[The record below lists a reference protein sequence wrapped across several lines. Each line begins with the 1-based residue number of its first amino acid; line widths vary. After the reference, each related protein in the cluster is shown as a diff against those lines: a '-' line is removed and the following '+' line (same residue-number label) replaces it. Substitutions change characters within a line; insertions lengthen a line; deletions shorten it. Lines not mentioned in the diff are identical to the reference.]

1 MNVAEA
7 ETLYEHEARKQ
18 KRIRIRRA
26 KQWLRPLPRKATLHR
41 WPVLRWFAD
50 TARERPYLWSFRV
63 REVSLALY
71 LGFVIAFLPI
81 VGIQFIL
88 AFASAWVLR
97 ANLPV
102 MMGTQLVTNLAT
114 MWAIYPAL
122 ALLGDRVIKTLRLE
136 VMDSQIG
143 HAAFSMVTGGII
155 AGLAV
160 AFLLDMVYRL
170 AFIQAKKH
178 PIHLRRMP
186 KK

>member
-7 ETLYEHEARKQ
+7 ETLYDHEARKQ

-26 KQWLRPLPRKATLHR
+26 KRFLRPLPRKATLHR
-41 WPVLRWFAD
+41 WPVLKWFAE
-50 TARERPYLWSFRV
+50 TARKRPYLWSFRI
-63 REVSLALY
+63 REVSLAFY

-81 VGIQFIL
+81 PGIQLIL
-88 AFASAWVLR
+88 AFALAWALR

-102 MMGTQLVTNLAT
+102 IMGTQLVTNLAT

-122 ALLGDRVIKTLRLE
+122 ALLGDHVIKALRLE
-136 VMDSQIG
+136 VMDSHIG
-143 HAAFSMVTGGII
+143 HAAFSMMTGGII
-155 AGLAV
+155 AGLAI
-160 AFLLDMVYRL
+160 AFLLDMVYRF

-178 PIHLRRMP
+178 PIHLQRSP

>member
-1 MNVAEA
+1 M
-7 ETLYEHEARKQ
+7 
-18 KRIRIRRA
+18 
-26 KQWLRPLPRKATLHR
+26 LPRHR
-41 WPVLRWFAD
+41 LFANTKCVSKSAFALDGPSSCFDPCLARPPSIAPVLRWFAD
-50 TARERPYLWSFRV
+50 KARKHRYFWSFRK

-122 ALLGDRVIKTLRLE
+122 ALFG
-136 VMDSQIG
+136 
-143 HAAFSMVTGGII
+143 
-155 AGLAV
+155 
-160 AFLLDMVYRL
+160 
-170 AFIQAKKH
+170 
-178 PIHLRRMP
+178 
-186 KK
+186 

>member
-7 ETLYEHEARKQ
+7 ETLYEHETRKQ

-50 TARERPYLWSFRV
+50 TARKRPYLWSFRV

-71 LGFVIAFLPI
+71 LGFIIAFLPI

-102 MMGTQLVTNLAT
+102 MMGTQLVTNFAT

-122 ALLGDRVIKTLRLE
+122 ALLGDRVMKTLRLE
-136 VMDSQIG
+136 VIDSQIG

>member
-1 MNVAEA
+1 
-7 ETLYEHEARKQ
+7 
-18 KRIRIRRA
+18 
-26 KQWLRPLPRKATLHR
+26 
-41 WPVLRWFAD
+41 
-50 TARERPYLWSFRV
+50 
-63 REVSLALY
+63 
-71 LGFVIAFLPI
+71 
-81 VGIQFIL
+81 
-88 AFASAWVLR
+88 
-97 ANLPV
+97 